1 MTMSFLVHDPLSE
14 IESADIT
21 TAANSNPCRDGGPV
35 GSRVTVIQEK
45 LRIPES
51 GKGVILRQRLLDLL
65 DRSIEQYGATL
76 ISGRAGTGK
85 TTLAA
90 DYAGR
95 VKKASWFTIEPA
107 DADWQEFSASFFAS
121 LFGPRRTLP
130 INRVSI
136 PDEATVSAY

>member
-1 MTMSFLVHDPLSE
+1 MTMSFLLHDPLSE

-21 TAANSNPCRDGGPV
+21 TAANSNCSIDGGAV

-45 LRIPES
+45 LQIPEL

-65 DRSIEQYGATL
+65 DSSIEQYGATL

-90 DYAGR
+90 EYAGR
-95 VKKASWFTIEPA
+95 ARQTSWLTVEPA
-107 DADWQEFSASFFAS
+107 DADWREF
-121 LFGPRRTLP
+121 
-130 INRVSI
+130 
-136 PDEATVSAY
+136 